1 MSVLKVGSKHR
12 SAVCDTQIMVIRT
25 VPDPLELCCG
35 GVPMIGPGGQPPEA
49 AVLDERFAD
58 GTLIGKRYID
68 EADRIELLCTKGGQG
83 TLSLG
88 ADRLLVKQPKALPSS
103 D

>member
-1 MSVLKVGSKHR
+1 MAILKLGSKHK

-25 VPDPLELCCG
+25 VPDSLDLRCG
-35 GVPMIGPGGQPPEA
+35 GAPMTDAGA
-49 AVLDERFAD
+49 APDGTALDPAFAD